1 MAIERT
7 ELVRLLEEALFL
19 MPTERGDIAELRIP
33 GVRGRIT
40 PISHP
45 MVNLVGSVPQAGGLS
60 SAATIQEVV
69 ERFRSQNKAFG
80 WLTGPL
86 SPEGLER
93 QLLAN
98 RLVKIEEFAGM
109 VLSDLAKPIVTRPG
123 VRVVE
128 VPVEERDKFQA
139 LLSMAFQ
146 LPTDVAA
153 FMSDVLYFNPSHLK
167 VRNYFAFLV
176 GVDEPVGLGS
186 TMYMPESSVV
196 LLAGSATLAEYRHRG
211 VYRGL
216 VARRLDDARK
226 DGAEAAIIQA
236 ARTTSAPICQKMGFT
251 EVCRQTLYMWEP
263 DVPA

>member
-1 MAIERT
+1 MGIERT

-19 MPTERGDIAELRIP
+19 MPTARDDIGELAIP
-33 GVRGRIT
+33 DVRGRIT
-40 PISHP
+40 PTSHP
-45 MVNLVGSVPQAGGLS
+45 MANLVGSVPRTKGLS
-60 SAATIQEVV
+60 DATIQEVV
-69 ERFRSQNKAFG
+69 ECFRSQNKAFG
-80 WLTGPL
+80 WVTGPL

-93 QLLAN
+93 QLIAN
-98 RLVKIEEFAGM
+98 RLAKIDEFSGM
-109 VLSDLAKPIVTRPG
+109 VLTDLAKPIVTRPG

-128 VPVEERDKFQA
+128 VPVEERERFQT

-146 LPTDVAA
+146 LPPDVAA

-167 VRNYFAFLV
+167 VRNYFAFLA

-196 LLAGSATLAEYRHRG
+196 LLAGSATLPEYRHRG

-216 VARRLDDARK
+216 VARRVDDARN
-226 DGAEAAIIQA
+226 DDQAAALIQA
-236 ARTTSAPICQKMGFT
+236 ARTTSAPICKKMGFA
-251 EVCRQTLYMWEP
+251 EVCRQALYMWEP

>member
-1 MAIERT
+1 MVIERT

-45 MVNLVGSVPQAGGLS
+45 MVNLVGSVPRAGGLS

-69 ERFRSQNKAFG
+69 ERFRSENKAFG
-80 WLTGPL
+80 WITGSL

-128 VPVEERDKFQA
+128 VPAEERDKFQA
-139 LLSMAFQ
+139 LLSMGHFNFP
-146 LPTDVAA
+146 PTSQRSCP
-153 FMSDVLYFNPSHLK
+153 MSCTSIPLIS
-167 VRNYFAFLV
+167 RC
-176 GVDEPVGLGS
+176 G
-186 TMYMPESSVV
+186 
-196 LLAGSATLAEYRHRG
+196 
-211 VYRGL
+211 
-216 VARRLDDARK
+216 
-226 DGAEAAIIQA
+226 
-236 ARTTSAPICQKMGFT
+236 TTSPSSWASTNIAPMVSRWEALGFSCRAPTVRISSICVGWTRGK
-251 EVCRQTLYMWEP
+251 RRS
-263 DVPA
+263 

>member
-19 MPTERGDIAELRIP
+19 MPTDRADIAELGIP
-33 GVRGRIT
+33 DVRGRMT

-45 MVNLVGSVPQAGGLS
+45 MANLVGSVPRAEELS
-60 SAATIQEVV
+60 DATIQEVV
-69 ERFRSQNKAFG
+69 ERFRAENKSFG
-80 WLTGPL
+80 WVTGPL

-93 QLLAN
+93 QLIGN
-98 RLVKIEEFAGM
+98 RLVRIDEFSGM
-109 VLSDLAKPIVTRPG
+109 VLSDLGKPIVTRPG

-128 VPVEERDKFQA
+128 VSVEERDKFQA

-146 LPTDVAA
+146 LPPDVAA

-186 TMYMPESSVV
+186 TMYMPDSSVV
-196 LLAGSATLAEYRHRG
+196 LLAGSATLADYRHRG

-216 VARRLDDARK
+216 VARRVDDARK
-226 DGAEAAIIQA
+226 DGVAAAIIQA
-236 ARTTSAPICQKMGFT
+236 ARTTSAPICQKMGFA
-251 EVCRQTLYMWEP
+251 EVCRQALYMWEP

>member
-1 MAIERT
+1 VAIERAD
-7 ELVRLLEEALFL
+7 LVRLLEEALFL
-19 MPTERGDIAELRIP
+19 MPTERGDIKELGIP
-33 GVRGRIT
+33 DVRGRMT

-45 MVNLVGSVPQAGGLS
+45 MANLVGSLPRAGGLS
-60 SAATIQEVV
+60 NATIQEVV
-69 ERFRSQNKAFG
+69 ECFRSQNKAFG
-80 WLTGPL
+80 WVTGPL
-86 SPEGLER
+86 SPEGLES
-93 QLLAN
+93 QLFAN

-146 LPTDVAA
+146 LPRDVAA

-186 TMYMPESSVV
+186 TMYIPESSVV

-211 VYRGL
+211 IYRGL

-251 EVCRQTLYMWEP
+251 EVCRQTLYLWEP